1 MRARDRELSTGE
13 WEFGGSPRRNLV
25 AEEGRINQTPT
36 EREGERRGEEGGR
49 EAARPRPEIVEG
61 IING

>member
-1 MRARDRELSTGE
+1 MGIRRVA
-13 WEFGGSPRRNLV
+13 SPQSS

-36 EREGERRGEEGGR
+36 DREGEEERRGEEGGG
-49 EAARPRPEIVEG
+49 PRPEIVEG

>member
-1 MRARDRELSTGE
+1 MGIRRVASPQSSGGGGEDQSNANGTGR
-13 WEFGGSPRRNLV
+13 GG
-25 AEEGRINQTPT
+25 G
-36 EREGERRGEEGGR
+36 GRGEERRGGR

>member
-1 MRARDRELSTGE
+1 
-13 WEFGGSPRRNLV
+13 V

-36 EREGERRGEEGGR
+36 EREGGEGEGERRGEEGGR